1 MIYLLCLNDICERNK
16 AGLLM
21 KHRFSMCL
29 LLLLSLVTLT
39 IDAKEVLSIEILG
52 EEFSVDRHPA
62 SGNQLILFISTGYE
76 MPERINSIAAGV
88 AALGIEFWHVD
99 LLENLF
105 LPKAASTFR
114 NMDGRYV
121 AGLITQAHAL
131 SGKQVTVM
139 TRAYASIPTLRGIR
153 KWQQQQAAGQ
163 NKLSQI
169 QTNSGG
175 SASIY
180 LNGVILLSPELFIKI
195 PELGLEPLFAPV
207 ASATNIP
214 VVLFQS
220 GSRGNR
226 WQLHKVIDK
235 LQQGGAQVYS
245 KLFPGVT
252 GIFYAGDTAAET
264 INLLTKLPDEIIRA
278 NQLLVN
284 THTPIEVQPVEAI
297 SSAPGGNL
305 DTSLR
310 PFKGNPV
317 PSPLSLFTVQG
328 EKVNHTDY
336 TGKVTL
342 VNFWASWC
350 GPCVEEI
357 PSLNRLLEK
366 MKGKPFELI
375 SIDYAEQRDNIR
387 EFMKAVDVDFPVL
400 LDTDGKVSALWNVVV
415 FPSTFVIAPDGTIVY
430 GVKGGIH
437 WDTPE
442 IMQKIT
448 DLMDDRSY

>member
-1 MIYLLCLNDICERNK
+1 MLVKY
-16 AGLLM
+16 
-21 KHRFSMCL
+21 RFSMCL

-39 IDAKEVLSIEILG
+39 VDANEVLSVEILE
-52 EEFSVDRHPA
+52 EEFSVDRYPA
-62 SGNQLILFISTGYE
+62 PGNQLILFIATGHE
-76 MPERINSIAAGV
+76 MPERINRVAAGV
-88 AALGIEFWHVD
+88 AALGIEFWHID

-114 NMDGRYV
+114 DMDGRYV
-121 AGLITQAHAL
+121 AGLITRAHAL
-131 SGKQVTVM
+131 TGKQVTVM

-153 KWQQQQAAGQ
+153 KWQQQQASGQ
-163 NKLSQI
+163 NKLNQI
-169 QTNSGG
+169 QIISGK
-175 SASIY
+175 SENIY
-180 LNGVILLSPELFIKI
+180 LNGVILLSPELYIKI
-195 PELGLEPLFAPV
+195 PELGLEPVFAPV
-207 ASATNIP
+207 TSATNIP

-226 WQLHKVIDK
+226 WQFHKVIDK

-245 KLFPGVT
+245 KLFRGVT
-252 GIFYAGDTAAET
+252 GIFYVGDTAPET

-284 THTPIEVQPVEAI
+284 MHTPIEVQPVEPVP
-297 SSAPGGNL
+297 STPDGNL

-317 PSPLSLFTVQG
+317 PPPLSLYTVHG
-328 EKVNHTDY
+328 ERVNHTDY

-342 VNFWASWC
+342 VNFWATWC

-357 PSLNRLLEK
+357 PSLNRLLEQ

-375 SIDYAEQRDNIR
+375 SIDYAEQRENIR
-387 EFMKAVDVDFPVL
+387 AFMKGVDVDFPVL

-415 FPSTFVIAPDGTIVY
+415 FPSTFVIAPDGRIVY

-437 WDTPE
+437 WDTSE
-442 IMQKIT
+442 IIEKIT